1 MPRVQPLRHASF
13 SAAAEMWRAELL
25 EVYQD
30 PAILP
35 APEDSPR
42 FFRDIVYPVCESW
55 WVVQAGPVLA
65 AMMGLA
71 HQHIA
76 HLFVRPGFRS
86 RGYGQALVAHAK
98 SIYPQ
103 GLTVTTSAPAC
114 PFYSQLGFVVV
125 ANAADEIRLCWTP
138 PPPSLAP

>member
-1 MPRVQPLRHASF
+1 MQPLRPASF
-13 SAAAEMWRAELL
+13 SAAAGMWRAELL

-35 APEDSPR
+35 AAEDSPR

-55 WVVQAGPVLA
+55 WVVQAGPVVA

-76 HLFVRPGFRS
+76 HLFVRPAFRS
-86 RGYGQALVAHAK
+86 RGYGQALVDHAK

-103 GLTVTTSAPAC
+103 GLTVTTSASVC
-114 PFYSQLGFVVV
+114 PFYSKLGFVIVTS
-125 ANAADEIRLCWTP
+125 ADDEVRLLWTP
-138 PPPSLAP
+138 PPPSAAH